1 MQFHVGHIELKVA
14 FGAQR
19 HCKFVLSN
27 QASIKVRSPT
37 ISERNRKVK
46 ETVSLSEGRSSDMS
60 DLMIHVQ
67 ETQMQAKVEH
77 CHRV

>member
-1 MQFHVGHIELKVA
+1 MGRFYYYPYMFLVPNE
-14 FGAQR
+14 
-19 HCKFVLSN
+19 
-27 QASIKVRSPT
+27 PWD
-37 ISERNRKVK
+37 RKVK
-46 ETVSLSEGRSSDMS
+46 ETISLSEGRSSDMS